1 MEISVRP
8 QSESLSHMFWGFL
21 LGGKEIC
28 LCCAPQ
34 LQVWVKMNHIFSNI
48 FLSAHIL
55 SPTMQVVKAAE
66 ICTVERFKCPARHF
80 PDALTLIQCEV
91 EQELQESD

>member
-1 MEISVRP
+1 
-8 QSESLSHMFWGFL
+8 
-21 LGGKEIC
+21 
-28 LCCAPQ
+28 
-34 LQVWVKMNHIFSNI
+34 
-48 FLSAHIL
+48 
-55 SPTMQVVKAAE
+55 MQVAKAAE